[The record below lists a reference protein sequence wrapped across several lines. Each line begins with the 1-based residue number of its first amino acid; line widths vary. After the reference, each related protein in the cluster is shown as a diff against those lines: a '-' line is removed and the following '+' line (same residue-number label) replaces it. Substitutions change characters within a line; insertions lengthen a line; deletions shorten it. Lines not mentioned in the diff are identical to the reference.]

1 MRQSVSPQRQTAQN
15 SEMQTLLTRGMPSFT
30 LATYVKMGIVSTTTT
45 WQTNH
50 RQYVLSKALGK
61 GLEFNHKEELR
72 SGTVHANDVTKHD
85 RAGKQ
90 LHHGSCAAHGADSP
104 TFLLD
109 SCAMV
114 CALALVVTAPLYD
127 IARTCVVSLLL
138 LMTGVRKARYP
149 RSEEAHGEAGDGE
162 VHRRP

>member
-72 SGTVHANDVTKHD
+72 SGTVHANDVTKHN
-85 RAGKQ
+85 RTGNNFTTVAVQ
-90 LHHGSCAAHGADSP
+90 P
-104 TFLLD
+104 T
-109 SCAMV
+109 V
-114 CALALVVTAPLYD
+114 QTAPPFCSTLVPWY
-127 IARTCVVSLLL
+127 VL
-138 LMTGVRKARYP
+138 
-149 RSEEAHGEAGDGE
+149 
-162 VHRRP
+162 